1 VAVGIGQ
8 NTLRVLGDFRRN
20 GYLEALPFGSRNDGN
35 GALMRLA
42 PIPCFL
48 HADVDSACA
57 MASAQSRATHASRS
71 SEECC
76 EVLAELLCQL
86 INGQPLRA
94 SLGAIKKRQWGRGVT
109 AVLNREIDDEVEAN
123 IASGGYVVDTLK
135 AALWSTLSTNGFE
148 EAVLKAANL
157 GDDADTTSA
166 VTGQLAGALYG
177 YSSIPNAL
185 KVGLID
191 ERKLYVTS
199 QLLHSLNG
207 LQP

>member
-1 VAVGIGQ
+1 
-8 NTLRVLGDFRRN
+8 
-20 GYLEALPFGSRNDGN
+20 
-35 GALMRLA
+35 
-42 PIPCFL
+42 
-48 HADVDSACA
+48 
-57 MASAQSRATHASRS
+57 
-71 SEECC
+71 
-76 EVLAELLCQL
+76 VLAELLCQL